1 MISQLTIF
9 LENRPGHL
17 ASVTR
22 AIADA
27 NINMHALYL
36 ADTQDFGVARILCDT
51 PQEAAKVLTD
61 KGFRA
66 TVTDV
71 EAVRLKDE
79 PGSLAKLLELCDYN
93 DINVEY
99 AYCFIAEGSDVVD
112 VLKVTGQGVDRILQD
127 AGFELVKP
135 EELYQV

>member
-27 NINMHALYL
+27 GINMNALYL
-36 ADTQDFGVARILCDT
+36 ADTADFGVARILCDA
-51 PQEAAKVLTD
+51 PADAAKALSD

-66 TVTDV
+66 TITDV
-71 EAVRLKDE
+71 VAVRLEDK
-79 PGSLAKLLELCDYN
+79 PGTLASLLELCDEN
-93 DINVEY
+93 DMNVEY
-99 AYCFIAEGSDVVD
+99 AYCFITENEGVVD
-112 VLKVTGQGVDRILQD
+112 VLKISSDNAEEVLKA
-127 AGFELVKP
+127 AGYEMYVA
-135 EELYQV
+135 